1 MTYKMPNFQMNF
13 DENEKYSAM
22 GGALLISTIFEK
34 YDLGKAID
42 EYIGARQGSGM
53 KYTDSSYIE
62 SLVTMQILGGEA
74 VDDMKCMRED
84 GILPDILGGI
94 PGKSS
99 THNYFKNFVDT
110 KEEEKRGQGKA
121 FVPEINEHLKGFD
134 KVTQYLL
141 KHTPH
146 IKGIPTVTLDQDDTF
161 IPTEVAGSLLNYK
174 SERSFEAFNTYCP
187 EYDMMIRSEYRDGN
201 VPPGYR
207 QLDNLKASLELL
219 PDSVKHVQIRSDTAG
234 YQIELLKYCAEGKDE
249 RFGVI
254 DFAISSPVTQ
264 ELKQAVKNTS
274 ESEWKSIPD
283 TFQECAEI
291 VFVPTSLCS
300 SKKDADYRFIAI
312 REEIRD
318 TDPVELRQLL
328 LFDDEELK
336 SLPISKVHPTEM
348 NGKIYK
354 VFALV
359 TNLDLSAA
367 EIVKWQRKRCGKSEE
382 VHRILKEELGGGHVV
397 TSALGA
403 NAGWW
408 QITVLAFNIIS
419 LIKKICLPDEYQTS
433 RPKKLRYS
441 LFSVVARIGNHARK
455 MTITIYRSVQA
466 SLFQL
471 AWNKL
476 EVLSV
481 QIE

>member
-1 MTYKMPNFQMNF
+1 MPNFQINF
-13 DENEKYSAM
+13 NENEKYSAM

-34 YDLGKAID
+34 YELRKAID
-42 EYIGARQGSGM
+42 EYIGACKENGFK

-62 SLVTMQILGGEA
+62 SLVTMQILGGDT
-74 VDDMKCMRED
+74 VDDIKIIRED
-84 GILPDILGGI
+84 GIMPDILGSI

-99 THNYFKNFVDT
+99 LHNYFKNFVDK
-110 KEEEKRGQGKA
+110 KEEEKRGQGKS
-121 FVPEINEHLKGFD
+121 FVPEINEYLSGFS
-134 KVTQYLL
+134 KVTQHLL
-141 KHTPH
+141 KHSPH
-146 IKGIPTVTLDQDDTF
+146 IKDISTVTLDQDDTF
-161 IPTEVAGSLLNYK
+161 IPTEVAGALFNYK
-174 SERSFEAFNTYCP
+174 SERSFEAFTTYCP
-187 EYDMMIRSEYRDGN
+187 EYDMIVRSEYRDGN
-201 VPPGYR
+201 VSPGYR
-207 QLDNLKASLELL
+207 QLESLKESLELL

-254 DFAISSPVTQ
+254 DFAISSLVTQ

-274 ESEWKSIPD
+274 ESEWKSIPE
-283 TFQECAEI
+283 TIQECAEI
-291 VFVPTSLCS
+291 VFVPNSLCT

-312 REEIRD
+312 REEIRS

-328 LFDDEELK
+328 LFDEEELK
-336 SLPISKVHPTEM
+336 SHPIWTVHPTEM

-359 TNLDLSAA
+359 TNLDWSAE

-382 VHRILKEELGGGHVV
+382 THLILKEELAGGHVI

-403 NAGWW
+403 NACWW

-419 LIKKICLPDEYQTS
+419 LIKKLCLPDEYQAS
-433 RPKKLRYS
+433 RPKKLRYC

-455 MTITIYRSVQA
+455 MIITIYRSVQS

-476 EVLSV
+476 EVLLV

>member
-1 MTYKMPNFQMNF
+1 MTYRIPNFQINF
-13 DENEKYSAM
+13 NEKEKYSAM

-34 YDLGKAID
+34 YNLRETID
-42 EYIGARQGSGM
+42 EYIGARKGGCI
-53 KYTDSSYIE
+53 KYIDSSYIE

-74 VDDMKCMRED
+74 VDDMKIIRED
-84 GILPDILGGI
+84 VIISKMLGGI

-99 THNYFKNFVDT
+99 IHNFFKNFIDK
-110 KEEEKRGQGKA
+110 KEEEKRGQGQA

-134 KVTQYLL
+134 KVTQHLL
-141 KHTPH
+141 KHAPH
-146 IKGIPTVTLDQDDTF
+146 IKDMSTVTLDQDDTF
-161 IPTEVAGSLLNYK
+161 IPTEVTGSLYNYK
-174 SERSFEAFNTYCP
+174 SERSFEAFTTYCP
-187 EYDMMIRSEYRDGN
+187 EYDMIIRSEYRDGN

-207 QLDNLKASLELL
+207 QLENLKESLELL
-219 PDSVKHVQIRSDTAG
+219 PDRVNHVQIRSDTAG
-234 YQIELLKYCAEGKDE
+234 YQIELLKYCAEGKNE

-264 ELKQAVKNTS
+264 ELKQAVKKTA
-274 ESEWKSIPD
+274 ESEWESIPD
-283 TFQECAEI
+283 TLQECAEI
-291 VFVPTSLCS
+291 VFVPTSLCR

-312 REEIRD
+312 REEVRN
-318 TDPVELRQLL
+318 TDPIELRQLL
-328 LFDDEELK
+328 LFDEEELRE
-336 SLPISKVHPTEM
+336 LPISQIHPTEM

-354 VFALV
+354 VFVLV
-359 TNLDLSAA
+359 TNLDWSVI

-382 VHRILKEELGGGHVV
+382 VHRILKEELAGGHVI

-408 QITVLAFNIIS
+408 QTTVLSFNIIS
-419 LIKKICLPDEYQTS
+419 LIKKLCLPEEYQTS
-433 RPKKLRYS
+433 RPKKLRCC

-455 MTITIYRSVQA
+455 MIITIYRSVQA
-466 SLFQL
+466 SLFQF

-476 EVLSV
+476 EVLPM